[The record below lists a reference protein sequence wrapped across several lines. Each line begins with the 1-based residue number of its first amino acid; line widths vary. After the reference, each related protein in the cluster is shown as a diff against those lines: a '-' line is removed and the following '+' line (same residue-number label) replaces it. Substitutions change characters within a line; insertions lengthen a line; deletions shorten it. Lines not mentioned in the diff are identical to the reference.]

1 MSSVPFEPEAPP
13 QRELY
18 MHEVYSRARLA
29 STDEA
34 VCRYCEGMALLS
46 APCNGPSPLP
56 IHQLFARIGDKG
68 SPAQRLHEG
77 VALAAMKVEH
87 PESLLYGIDI
97 GFGETGF
104 RPVNPQPV
112 TLEHAI
118 VWSNIVGYLVQ
129 GVRLQAQDVGLEAY
143 ELEVQFAYELHV
155 LLLEL
160 RRLASET

>member
-1 MSSVPFEPEAPP
+1 M
-13 QRELY
+13 
-18 MHEVYSRARLA
+18 
-29 STDEA
+29 
-34 VCRYCEGMALLS
+34 
-46 APCNGPSPLP
+46 
-56 IHQLFARIGDKG
+56 
-68 SPAQRLHEG
+68 G
-77 VALAAMKVEH
+77 V

-129 GVRLQAQDVGLEAY
+129 GVRLQAQ
-143 ELEVQFAYELHV
+143 QFAYELHV

>member
-13 QRELY
+13 QRALY

-46 APCNGPSPLP
+46 EPCNGPSPLSV
-56 IHQLFARIGDKG
+56 HQLFARIGDKD

-77 VALAAMKVEH
+77 VALAVMKVEH

-129 GVRLQAQDVGLEAY
+129 GVRLQAQ
-143 ELEVQFAYELHV
+143 QFAYELHV

>member
-13 QRELY
+13 QRALY

-118 VWSNIVGYLVQ
+118 VWSNIGRAWIEPGTVGYLVQ
-129 GVRLQAQDVGLEAY
+129 GVRLQAQ
-143 ELEVQFAYELHV
+143 QFAYELHV